1 MSKHHELTEQMKLD
15 MESLYVFG
23 NLLLDQ
29 WSYMTAY
36 LTGINSPDS
45 FDFHALYDEMSS
57 KKEKGSFS
65 LLWDK
70 HRKDIYWLYYQ
81 LRSYRNIFIEHVRR
95 PWQRGNMMS
104 VYGDDFNL
112 FIPTPPG
119 WLDDEEIQRNLKG
132 IFHLAPKIL
141 QDAPDDYWEKKNL
154 RRVLEVTFTHIDDI
168 EEKKD
173 REKVWDVWKIVGGS
187 TPSYDVVGYRLMN
200 FIVNSV
206 PTLIDIISKNPG
218 KIKLGKA
225 TVYRRSGI

>member
-1 MSKHHELTEQMKLD
+1 MKLD

-29 WSYMTAY
+29 YSYMVAY
-36 LTGINSPDS
+36 LTGIDNPNSFS
-45 FDFHALYDEMSS
+45 FQRLYDEMSS
-57 KKEKGSFS
+57 KKDKGPLS

-95 PWQRGNMMS
+95 PWQRGNTMS

-119 WLDDEEIQRNLKG
+119 WLDEEEIQRSLKG
-132 IFHLAPKIL
+132 IFYLAPKIL
-141 QDAPDDYWEKKNL
+141 QNAPDDYWEKKNL
-154 RRVLEVTFTHIDDI
+154 RRVLEVTFMHIDNI

-173 REKVWDVWKIVGGS
+173 REKVWDVWKVVGGS

-200 FIVNSV
+200 FVTNSV
-206 PTLIDIISKNPG
+206 ISLVDIISKNFE
-218 KIKLGKA
+218 KINLGK
-225 TVYRRSGI
+225 TNTTQR